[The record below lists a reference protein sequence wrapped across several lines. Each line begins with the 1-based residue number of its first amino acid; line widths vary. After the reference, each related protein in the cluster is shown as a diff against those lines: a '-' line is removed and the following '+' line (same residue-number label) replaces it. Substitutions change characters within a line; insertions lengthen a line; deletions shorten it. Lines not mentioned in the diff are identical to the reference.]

1 MDNIKQLGS
10 MKKIPDYLLGE
21 LGKFLPEY
29 VIVGFTGG
37 EEFYYGANC
46 ESYGN
51 AFQLLILGGSMVY
64 KNQFEEK

>member
-10 MKKIPDYLLGE
+10 MKKIPDHLLCE

-29 VIVGFTGG
+29 VILGFTSG

-46 ESYGN
+46 KSYGN
-51 AFQLLILGGSMVY
+51 AFQLIILGGGMVY
-64 KNQFEEK
+64 QNQFEKK